1 MVKFVI
7 YGLWELINYYYLL
20 KNINEYIEI
29 TISLQENYQ
38 KQIKIPMNKIRQ

>member
-20 KNINEYIEI
+20 KIINEYIKI
-29 TISLQENYQ
+29 TISLQKNYQ
-38 KQIKIPMNKIRQ
+38 IQIKIPMNKTRQ